1 MKKRLIR
8 ILSICTLSAL
18 LATGCAVEEENSNSP
33 ETTAP
38 TTATTETNT
47 PSAIEEETT
56 TPQYTYSLEDA
67 IAEYEEL
74 FDSERLIVKEWFYI
88 DEFGVPGWV
97 PGIVEIDG
105 VEYTYGY
112 GKHGWLTSIT
122 GSDGSEIT
130 KEIVVDDAGSITLL
144 DKEYKNGKCIDY
156 FENLSSSPNY
166 TGFQYEGKK
175 YMYVFTT
182 YNYND
187 IITGIK
193 DEEGNIVAEYEYYDD
208 NNRMGIRT
216 INHTED
222 KIGDINSFKGFG
234 YYINNDMGFGEIH
247 NSPHQFFSLEYV
259 FENNTIAIPLYLPGV
274 VYGETET
281 TSTCNE
287 EEYITTFNP
296 YGKEI
301 EVLNWHG
308 NSLNSIRPK
317 EIIADNKKYVY
328 EYEYYGFRSSKKVFD
343 GDSLVEEVIYEY
355 GRDGMD
361 MPILKKEIHKDY
373 EISYTWQEDLDA
385 NSWVTGFIYD
395 GKEYFYQE
403 GDEEYPYWVKYICN
417 ENNNKVAEYEYVEND
432 AGIIECRV
440 INYTEDNIGDIN
452 PIRYEEK
459 YCDSETGII
468 ASHSSYYYV
477 WKNDEEIEYV
487 VLRPYLGE

>member
-1 MKKRLIR
+1 MKKQR
-8 ILSICTLSAL
+8 ISLLSIFALSIVL
-18 LATGCAVEEENSNSP
+18 TTGCQKGTYEELVTTSGEAETSTYVVEV
-33 ETTAP
+33 
-38 TTATTETNT
+38 
-47 PSAIEEETT
+47 ETT
-56 TPQYTYSLEDA
+56 TE
-67 IAEYEEL
+67 
-74 FDSERLIVKEWFYI
+74 
-88 DEFGVPGWV
+88 
-97 PGIVEIDG
+97 
-105 VEYTYGY
+105 
-112 GKHGWLTSIT
+112 
-122 GSDGSEIT
+122 
-130 KEIVVDDAGSITLL
+130 
-144 DKEYKNGKCIDY
+144 
-156 FENLSSSPNY
+156 
-166 TGFQYEGKK
+166 
-175 YMYVFTT
+175 
-182 YNYND
+182 
-187 IITGIK
+187 
-193 DEEGNIVAEYEYYDD
+193 
-208 NNRMGIRT
+208 
-216 INHTED
+216 
-222 KIGDINSFKGFG
+222 
-234 YYINNDMGFGEIH
+234 
-247 NSPHQFFSLEYV
+247 
-259 FENNTIAIPLYLPGV
+259 
-274 VYGETET
+274 ETET

-287 EEYITTFNP
+287 EKYITTFNP

-361 MPILKKEIHKDY
+361 MPILTKEIHKDY
-373 EISYTWQEDLDA
+373 EISYNWQEDLDA

-403 GDEEYPYWVKYICN
+403 GDEEYPYWVKYICD

-477 WKNDEEIEYV
+477 WKNDKGIEYV

>member
-18 LATGCAVEEENSNSP
+18 LATGCAGEEENSNSP

-38 TTATTETNT
+38 TTTTTETNT
-47 PSAIEEETT
+47 PPAIEEETT

-130 KEIVVDDAGSITLL
+130 KEIVVDDAGSIALL

-222 KIGDINSFKGFG
+222 KLGDVNSFKGFG
-234 YYINNDMGFGEIH
+234 NYINNDMGFAEDH
-247 NSPHQFFSLEYV
+247 NSMYQCFSLEYV
-259 FENNTIAIPLYLPGV
+259 FENNTIAIPLYLPGHL
-274 VYGETET
+274 YGEPET
-281 TSTCNE
+281 TSKKDNSKYDTDRIE
-287 EEYITTFNP
+287 IVEWEEYIVDSDDPLKTTMFRP
-296 YGKEI
+296 KKI
-301 EVLNWHG
+301 EVEG
-308 NSLNSIRPK
+308 
-317 EIIADNKKYVY
+317 V
-328 EYEYYGFRSSKKVFD
+328 EYT
-343 GDSLVEEVIYEY
+343 
-355 GRDGMD
+355 
-361 MPILKKEIHKDY
+361 
-373 EISYTWQEDLDA
+373 YT
-385 NSWVTGFIYD
+385 YD
-395 GKEYFYQE
+395 GVLTSIKGTDGTDIRLEYFVT
-403 GDEEYPYWVKYICN
+403 DENFLTEYKNGRTVKYIR
-417 ENNNKVAEYEYVEND
+417 ENTGKGYEIIGFEYEGQKYTYVYGSPSRIDGIADENGNIV
-432 AGIIECRV
+432 AKYKYTNMEKGTSIEV
-440 INYTEDNIGDIN
+440 INCTDDNIGDVN
-452 PIRYEEK
+452 SLRY
-459 YCDSETGII
+459 TG
-468 ASHSSYYYV
+468 HYE
-477 WKNDEEIEYV
+477 DEATGFSFYFDKVYNVVNQENVEMIEMFE
-487 VLRPYLGE
+487 PTK